1 MPDETMPDNTS
12 GRYPGYD
19 VLAKRNGPSW
29 NDKTRAVI
37 DRRLAIDPEDHRI
50 FDDAAWRT
58 LKAVCDRIVPQPPK
72 RAAPIPVAALLDRR
86 LQEDRRDGHR
96 DVRLPPI
103 AEAWR
108 RGLAALDAECRRAHD
123 RPFHDLGPD
132 QQDALLRAMQEGRLD
147 DPAWEGMPSRL
158 FFASR
163 LLPDILEA
171 YYSHPTAW
179 NEIGF
184 GGPASPR
191 GYVRMGF
198 DRRDPWEAS
207 EAKPGREDV
216 AWEENRR
223 VR

>member
-1 MPDETMPDNTS
+1 MPNDTTDHDTTN
-12 GRYPGYD
+12 RFPGYD
-19 VLAKRNGPSW
+19 VLSKWDGPSW
-29 NDKTRAVI
+29 NDQTRAVI
-37 DRRLAIDPEDHRI
+37 ARRLTVEPEAHRL
-50 FDDAAWRT
+50 FDDARWRT
-58 LKAVCDRIVPQPPK
+58 LKAVCGRIVPQPRT
-72 RAAPIPVAALLDRR
+72 RAVPVPVAALLDRR
-86 LQEDRRDGHR
+86 LLDDRRDGYR
-96 DVRLPPI
+96 DARLPPI

-108 RGLAALDAECRRAHD
+108 RGLAALDAESRRAHD
-123 RPFHDLGPD
+123 RPFHDLPPD
-132 QQDALLRAMQEGRLD
+132 RQDALLRAMQDGRLD
-147 DPAWEGMPSRL
+147 DPAWDGMPSGL
-158 FFASR
+158 FFSSR

-207 EAKPGREDV
+207 EAKPGREAV
-216 AWEENRR
+216 AREENRR